1 MGTQVHRAAKTAGQ
15 VYIYGGANSR
25 GSCDRTFE
33 PVLHGN
39 CRDTCERFSG
49 GTRTDLLQHVQK
61 NIDDLIASQEDM
73 LQSVN
78 EKKAYFQDQKEAADI
93 AATIQLV
100 PHYKNKLSSI
110 IKQMQGINKRVTK
123 LKQRALHLK
132 ELRTMKDEQSRK
144 DYERQLNQ
152 VYQLAAKPPK

>member
-1 MGTQVHRAAKTAGQ
+1 MAVPTAEAP
-15 VYIYGGANSR
+15 VIEPLNLFSTETVETLAN
-25 GSCDRTFE
+25 GFLAVLE
-33 PVLHGN
+33 P
-39 CRDTCERFSG
+39 D
-49 GTRTDLLQHVQK
+49 LQHVQK